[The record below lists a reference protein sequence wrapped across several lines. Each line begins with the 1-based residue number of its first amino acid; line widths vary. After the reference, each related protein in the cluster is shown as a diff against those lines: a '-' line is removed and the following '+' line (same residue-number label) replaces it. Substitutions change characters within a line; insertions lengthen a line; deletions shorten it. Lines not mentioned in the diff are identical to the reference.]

1 MPNDFES
8 ILKLNFK
15 DQTSKTLDYFWI
27 GFTLYTVAFALSTST
42 TVNYTFCQFFQLIGI
57 FLFVTSA
64 IKLIKWKFNND
75 YIKVLFILYCSWQLT
90 IIARG
95 FIFDYNNIKVMLFD
109 AEAGIFRFFVPLI
122 LLFPKNL
129 LYYKKI
135 IKVILILGVVFL
147 MFDIIFIHN
156 LLNLDYENTDSKFT
170 YEHFVKILS
179 VTCGLILLTFPYQT
193 KRNKYI
199 AFAVII
205 VSILFSV
212 IRARRALLIMTIS
225 PLVITYILFLY
236 SQKKNIFVAIVP
248 FLFVLIILMFGDNTS
263 KNTPRIF
270 RLLSDRATEDT
281 RTGVEIA
288 FYHDMSPQ
296 DWIIGKGINGKYYC
310 PGIDIASLT
319 DYRSMIET
327 DYLNIILKGGIISL
341 ALLFLI
347 AIPSFIKGLFFSK
360 NMLTKAAA
368 IWILLWLIELYPAN
382 VSNFSLHY
390 LLFWMAIGICN
401 SNVIPEIP
409 EDKIV
414 EIFSNL
420 NQTGTK

>member
-1 MPNDFES
+1 MTNNFES
-8 ILKLNFK
+8 VLKLNFK

-27 GFTLYTVAFALSTST
+27 GFTIYTASFALSTST
-42 TVNYTFCQFFQLIGI
+42 TVNYTFCQLIQLTGI
-57 FLFVTSA
+57 LMFLPSA
-64 IKLIKWKFNND
+64 IKLINWKFTNQ
-75 YIKVLFILYCSWQLT
+75 YLKTLFILYCCWQVS

-95 FIFDYNNIKVMLFD
+95 FSFDYANIKVMLFD
-109 AEAGIFRFFVPLI
+109 AEAGLFRFFVPLI

-135 IKVILILGVVFL
+135 IKVIIVFGIIFILY
-147 MFDIIFIHN
+147 DIVFIHN
-156 LLNLDYENTDSKFT
+156 LLNLDYENNDSKFT

-179 VTCGLILLTFPYQT
+179 VSCGLILLTFPYQT

-199 AFAVII
+199 ALTVLI
-205 VSILFSV
+205 VSILFSI

-225 PLVITYILFLY
+225 PLVITYILLLY
-236 SQKKNIFVAIVP
+236 SQKKNFLVALLP
-248 FLFVLIILMFGDNTS
+248 FLIVMIILLFGDNGNS
-263 KNTPRIF
+263 KSTPRIF

-281 RTGVEIA
+281 RTGVEEA
-288 FYHDMSPQ
+288 FYHDMSTQ

-341 ALLFLI
+341 VLLLLI
-347 AIPSFIKGLFFSK
+347 AIPSLIKGLFYSK
-360 NMLTKAAA
+360 NILSKAAA
-368 IWILLWLIELYPAN
+368 IWILLWIVELYPAN

-390 LLFWMAIGICN
+390 MLFWMAIGVCN
-401 SNVIPEIP
+401 SAVILEIP
-409 EDKIV
+409 ENELV
-414 EIFSNL
+414 EIFSN
-420 NQTGTK
+420 